1 MLRKFASLVVQRRYH
16 KEVKTRFAPSPTGFM
31 HLGALRT
38 ALYSY
43 LFAKQ
48 NNGKFVLRIE
58 DTDQKRSIE
67 GSIEQIK
74 STLQWVNIKIDEF
87 YVQSERK
94 EKYQQ
99 YANELIQVLNKIN
112 LLNNLERSCI
122 QMFLF

>member
-1 MLRKFASLVVQRRYH
+1 MLRKFTSLVFQRRYH
-16 KEVKTRFAPSPTGFM
+16 KEIKTRFAPSPTGFM

-94 EKYQQ
+94 EKYQK
-99 YANELIQVLNKIN
+99 YANELIQVLNIIH
-112 LLNNLERSCI
+112 LLYYLERSCI

>member
-1 MLRKFASLVVQRRYH
+1 MRKFTSLVFQRRYH
-16 KEVKTRFAPSPTGFM
+16 KEIKTRFAPSPTGFM

-94 EKYQQ
+94 EKYQK
-99 YANELIQVLNKIN
+99 YANELIQVLNIIH
-112 LLNNLERSCI
+112 LLYYLERSCI